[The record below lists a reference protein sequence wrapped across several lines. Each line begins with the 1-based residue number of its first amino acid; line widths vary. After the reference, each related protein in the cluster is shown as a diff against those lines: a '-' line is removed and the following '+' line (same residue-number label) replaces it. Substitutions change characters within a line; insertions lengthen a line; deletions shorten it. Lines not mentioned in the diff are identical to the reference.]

1 MSQETDKL
9 LAKRRKI
16 QADQMSRD
24 EAASDALGRNA
35 KSEESEFVDEPDL
48 PAGEPS
54 GAPTS
59 NTKERLD
66 LDKQQ
71 ERRPSRKGH

>member
-1 MSQETDKL
+1 MPQETDRL
-9 LAKRRKI
+9 PAKRRRI
-16 QADQMSRD
+16 QADQMTRG
-24 EAASDALGRNA
+24 EAASDALGRHA
-35 KSEESEFVDEPDL
+35 KSEEPEFVDEPDL

-71 ERRPSRKGH
+71 ERPPSRKGQ